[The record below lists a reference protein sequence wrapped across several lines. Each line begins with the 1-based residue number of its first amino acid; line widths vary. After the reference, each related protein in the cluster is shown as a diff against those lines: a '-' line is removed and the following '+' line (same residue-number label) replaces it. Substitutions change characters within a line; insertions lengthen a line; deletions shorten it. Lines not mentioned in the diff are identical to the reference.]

1 MYIQIWYIK
10 IPEKHH
16 EKFNIILFIADQ
28 ANSFCV
34 QWLML
39 TCNIYQVNINNT

>member
-16 EKFNIILFIADQ
+16 EKFNIILFIKPIHFVFND
-28 ANSFCV
+28 
-34 QWLML
+34 WLL